1 MTRPIIP
8 IAIPPI
14 LRVICVPE
22 IPRVWSYSRMVMR
35 VAVVPT
41 AIAMLAGTI
50 QRRGFGRTRVIIR
63 SLVESGIKVR

>member
-1 MTRPIIP
+1 MTSPIIP

-14 LRVICVPE
+14 LLRSIVFVSTICRFRLCCR
-22 IPRVWSYSRMVMR
+22 IAKR

-50 QRRGFGRTRVIIR
+50 QNIGSDRMYTSISRAAVV
-63 SLVESGIKVR
+63 LN